1 MKTKMA
7 VFVCIYQKSAG
18 LAKGGI
24 QLGFVAKKLF
34 RKTLKNCFAHL
45 SAHCAK
51 LYFAHLQV
59 KREDCL
65 RRVNMKL
72 LICDDEKN
80 EVKRI
85 ENIVSEYAKQRM
97 ELQIKVQSF
106 SNPFEMLDYIETYGV
121 PDIALLDIYMPGIL
135 GIEIARKILERSQDG
150 TDIIF
155 LTTSVDFAVEA
166 FSLHVSD
173 YLSKPFTR
181 ERLTAALDRVI
192 EKRRKRRYVP
202 VLCGKEIYRVEAHDI
217 LYAESRNHGVEM
229 HLKSGSI
236 IKTRMP
242 LFKLMELLK
251 DVDGFT
257 LVGVSY
263 IVNFIYVQRLH
274 PSMLEII
281 NGDKVP
287 IPRRLRSTLQQQ
299 YFDFYTKEAVKQ

>member
-1 MKTKMA
+1 MKT
-7 VFVCIYQKSAG
+7 
-18 LAKGGI
+18 
-24 QLGFVAKKLF
+24 
-34 RKTLKNCFAHL
+34 
-45 SAHCAK
+45 
-51 LYFAHLQV
+51 
-59 KREDCL
+59 
-65 RRVNMKL
+65 KL

-135 GIEIARKILERSQDG
+135 GIEIARKILERSQDD

-299 YFDFYTKEAVKQ
+299 YFDFYTKEAVK